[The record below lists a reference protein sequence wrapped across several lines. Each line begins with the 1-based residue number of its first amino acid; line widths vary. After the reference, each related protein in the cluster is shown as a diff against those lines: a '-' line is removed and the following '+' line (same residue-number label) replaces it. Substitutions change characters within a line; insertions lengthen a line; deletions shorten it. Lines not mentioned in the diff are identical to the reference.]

1 MPNHSS
7 LPLVHIIA
15 DYGYG
20 DLAFAEV
27 RQRFKHL
34 LPEVEV
40 YTSSAPSFSTLNTG
54 FLISQLSLY
63 NPSKRLF
70 IYSNTAPRH
79 DDTNK
84 RDQNEG
90 EPFVYAE
97 LNNGV
102 RICAVHAGW
111 CFSFV
116 KPEIK
121 VFRALNVPTK
131 GSQFRSRDFWPQAA
145 TEIIAGDATGLLG
158 PNLPKSSIISVPK
171 NLLMHIDSYGNL
183 KTTIRKSDVKFKS
196 GQKLAITINQ
206 RTLTG
211 WYANGNFAVKS
222 GDLAFAPG
230 SSGGEKDPFMEIFL
244 RSGSAFLAFAKPK
257 VETKIAI
264 KSLPATR

>member
-1 MPNHSS
+1 MPNRSN

-15 DYGYG
+15 DYGSG

-34 LPEVEV
+34 LPEIEV

-54 FLISQLSLY
+54 FLIAQLTLY
-63 NPSKRLF
+63 NPSERMF
-70 IYSNTAPRH
+70 IYSNTAPRK
-79 DDTNK
+79 DDTSK

-90 EPFVYAE
+90 EPFVYAK

-102 RICAVHAGW
+102 EICSVHAGW

-116 KPEIK
+116 KHEIK
-121 VFRALNVPTK
+121 TFKVLNVPTK

-145 TEIIAGDATGLLG
+145 AEIIAGDPSGLLG
-158 PNLPKSSIISVPK
+158 PSLPKSTIANVPAD
-171 NLLMHIDSYGNL
+171 LLMHIDSYGNL
-183 KTTIRKSDVKFKS
+183 KTTTRKSQVKFKS
-196 GQKLAITINQ
+196 GQKLAITLNQ

-230 SSGGEKDPFMEIFL
+230 SSGGDDPFMEIFL
-244 RSGSAFLAFAKPK
+244 RSGSAYLAFAKPK
-257 VETKIAI
+257 VETEITI
-264 KSLPATR
+264 KALPTTS